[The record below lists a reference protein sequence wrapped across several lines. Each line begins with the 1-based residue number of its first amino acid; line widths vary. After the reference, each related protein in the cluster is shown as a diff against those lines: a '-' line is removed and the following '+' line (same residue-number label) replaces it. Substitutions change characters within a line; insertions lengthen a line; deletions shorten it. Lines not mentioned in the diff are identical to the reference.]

1 MFKKIINYIKEE
13 YAFIIFLFFFFIIC
27 NIRLD
32 YFITIGGGI
41 SDVSSRIIVED
52 ANKSKGSFNISYVS
66 QLDANVL
73 TFLASYIVP
82 SWEREKTTYYKDDE
96 NENFDDIDFRA
107 DLDLKVANSN
117 ATYWAYTLAKKQVKE
132 LSRNSYIIAN
142 LKNNSKIKVG
152 DEVLEIDGLVF
163 DDFSK
168 CREYV
173 QSKNVD
179 DIVNLKI
186 KRNDKEKNVELKVY
200 EEEGNKY
207 IGIAIQTL
215 VEYESDPN
223 VTFSFNKNESGPSG
237 GLITTLELYNQL
249 TKKDLTKGKIIAG
262 TGTIEADGSI
272 DEIGGIEH
280 KISGAARAKADIFLC
295 PGGDN
300 YKDAKKYIKDNKLK
314 IKLIKV
320 DNIQDAIKK
329 LEELD

>member
-82 SWEREKTTYYKDDE
+82 SWEREKTTYYKYDE